1 MGPAGRYGRGDGMD
15 PRMVE
20 AHLYDDPSYS
30 GHIGHSLHNPAHEM
44 HMMHAMPGGPGG
56 GPGGPS
62 PGAQAQAGWGGGAS
76 GGMPRKV
83 FVPFL
88 PFGGSFT
95 LFTCVCLRIVEM
107 HNAGA
112 EIYFSAVGCRFC
124 LMHTPFLALLFQ
136 GDAVE
141 CNSLTFG
148 GRVKQWPLDRYL
160 WYPDE
165 VCKVKQLLLLG
176 SQSRTKEEVMKQ
188 GGQ

>member
-88 PFGGSFT
+88 SYLLKGLSPSSLAFVCELLQCIMQVPRFLSRLSSVGS
-95 LFTCVCLRIVEM
+95 VV
-107 HNAGA
+107 
-112 EIYFSAVGCRFC
+112 
-124 LMHTPFLALLFQ
+124 
-136 GDAVE
+136 
-141 CNSLTFG
+141 
-148 GRVKQWPLDRYL
+148 
-160 WYPDE
+160 
-165 VCKVKQLLLLG
+165 
-176 SQSRTKEEVMKQ
+176 
-188 GGQ
+188 